1 LRNTSN
7 PDAKAFQEACKR
19 EGIPRVWLNVEHW
32 EIEPETPM
40 GSGNPTMAMT
50 SVEQLMQLYPMLSP
64 TAQSEV
70 LHEAVEVYTSD
81 PRKAERWVPIGKE
94 PPLSQGKELASALF
108 GSLMTGVPVP
118 IREGVPPADLI
129 ETWLGMS
136 AGVISDIERRDNMG
150 SPQELNGLQNVFEQT
165 SMQIE
170 RLAQVQSE
178 KARVKQYG
186 DALGQLQNIWKGFA
200 QRLAEKNASMQMDQ
214 EQMAKIQALQMT
226 TEAKIQT
233 SQATTAQKMAQK
245 EQAHQQKIRQK
256 DESFAT
262 KESQSQIKTASDLQM
277 QTENTVTEIGHASAK
292 TAAEIAQSEAKT
304 ESEIQNQKK
313 KAAASGGNEK
323 D

>member
-1 LRNTSN
+1 
-7 PDAKAFQEACKR
+7 
-19 EGIPRVWLNVEHW
+19 
-32 EIEPETPM
+32 
-40 GSGNPTMAMT
+40 
-50 SVEQLMQLYPMLSP
+50 
-64 TAQSEV
+64 
-70 LHEAVEVYTSD
+70 
-81 PRKAERWVPIGKE
+81 
-94 PPLSQGKELASALF
+94 
-108 GSLMTGVPVP
+108 VP

-245 EQAHQQKIRQK
+245 EQTHQQKIRQK

-277 QTENTVTEIGHASAK
+277 QTEKTGTEIGHASAK